1 MNWFARASVTG
12 VLMLAAP
19 GAVHGGYS
27 VVSVTRTWEVGSA
40 GLGVVTT
47 QTLSTLDPVSNLTYS
62 STPFNPTS
70 LTTGLARASQTSTV
84 GTNQWSF
91 SGFTTATWNSPITQP
106 PPTIVA
112 MTEMRVVF
120 SVDDLTDVRAI
131 GLGNGGIGQQNA
143 AFGARLSRGDGTTV
157 FTTIPG
163 EPPPY
168 VYATL
173 SPGTYEWRVH
183 VQSQT
188 ATGGAGF
195 ATMSADLYIPNPSGA
210 IALGAA
216 GVLCLLRRT
225 RGKADE
231 RAS

>member
-1 MNWFARASVTG
+1 MSWFARVGLAG

-19 GAVHGGYS
+19 AAVYGGYS
-27 VVSVTRTWEVGSA
+27 IVSVTRSWEVGSA

-47 QTLSTLDPVSNLTYS
+47 QTLNTLDPVSGLAYS

-70 LTTGLARASQTSTV
+70 LTTGLARASQTSSV
-84 GTNQWSF
+84 GATQWSF
-91 SGFTTATWNSPITQP
+91 SGFATATWNSPITQP
-106 PPTIVA
+106 PPTISA

-131 GLGNGGIGQQNA
+131 GLGNGGIAEQNA
-143 AFGARLSRGDGTTV
+143 TYGARLSRSDGTTV
-157 FTTIPG
+157 FTTLPG
-163 EPPPY
+163 EPPPF

-183 VQSQT
+183 VQAQT

-210 IALGAA
+210 MALAAA

-225 RGKADE
+225 RGKSVQQ
-231 RAS
+231 AS